1 VWVSKTDS
9 PRPDRKVFLFAVY
22 KCEPDHAGWKNVV
35 DTQDTQA
42 KTFSKSFEKGIDKPK
57 GLWYNKDSQGAV
69 AQESRG
75 VHTSVSRG
83 SKPLIPQ

>member
-1 VWVSKTDS
+1 MDGAEPT
-9 PRPDRKVFLFAVY
+9 PFL
-22 KCEPDHAGWKNVV
+22 K
-35 DTQDTQA
+35 
-42 KTFSKSFEKGIDKPK
+42 KSLRNFKKGLDKPQ

-83 SKPLIPQ
+83 SKPLEYAQ

>member
-1 VWVSKTDS
+1 MAVHGEDAQGKTADSKVKALDGNLWVQLPPIT
-9 PRPDRKVFLFAVY
+9 P
-22 KCEPDHAGWKNVV
+22 
-35 DTQDTQA
+35 
-42 KTFSKSFEKGIDKPK
+42 KTFLKSFQKGIDKSQ

-69 AQESRG
+69 AQESRR

>member
-1 VWVSKTDS
+1 MVVQGMDAQGKTADIGVKAS
-9 PRPDRKVFLFAVY
+9 DGNLLVRLQPIAPKKL
-22 KCEPDHAGWKNVV
+22 K
-35 DTQDTQA
+35 
-42 KTFSKSFEKGIDKPK
+42 KGIDKPK

-69 AQESRG
+69 AQESRR

>member
-1 VWVSKTDS
+1 MPGQEKISK
-9 PRPDRKVFLFAVY
+9 R
-22 KCEPDHAGWKNVV
+22 
-35 DTQDTQA
+35 
-42 KTFSKSFEKGIDKPK
+42 FEKTLDKP
-57 GLWYNKDSQGAV
+57 LPMWYNKDSQGAV

>member
-1 VWVSKTDS
+1 MSQGGSDPPDLQKKTSGKSK
-9 PRPDRKVFLFAVY
+9 
-22 KCEPDHAGWKNVV
+22 
-35 DTQDTQA
+35 
-42 KTFSKSFEKGIDKPK
+42 KGIDKPK

>member
-1 VWVSKTDS
+1 MVVQGMDAQGKT
-9 PRPDRKVFLFAVY
+9 A
-22 KCEPDHAGWKNVV
+22 
-35 DTQDTQA
+35 DTGVKASDGNLLVRLQPITP
-42 KTFSKSFEKGIDKPK
+42 KTFSKSFQKGIDKSPD
-57 GLWYNKDSQGAV
+57 LWYNKDSQGAV